1 MNLGLGIDTGGTYTD
16 AVLLDFDAGIVLR
29 KAKALTTR
37 HDLTVGIIA
46 ALEGLGALPVNDIRL
61 VSVSTTLATNALVE
75 GKGGRVCLLAIGFYD
90 WVLENNGLGKNAP
103 VEVRAIRGRHG
114 TQGEEIEPLDE
125 DAVETAVRETC
136 ERVDA
141 YAIVAYG
148 GAWNP
153 VHEVRARE
161 IVRRVT
167 RLPIVC
173 GHELSNQ
180 LEAAKRAVTAA
191 FNARLLPLVRELMEG
206 LQRVLIEH
214 NVAAPLMIVKGDGS
228 LMSVE
233 AALERPIETLLSG
246 PAASAVGGRFLARLS
261 FQPSPSSPLSQGF
274 GRGGEREV
282 TVQEF
287 PNSPLPQCGRGAGG
301 EGWNDDAVVV
311 DMGGTTT
318 DIAVFRGGGLKVNG
332 EGSTVG
338 GWRTAVRAVDMRTSG
353 VGGDSRVWVN
363 EVGVLGVGPQRV
375 VPLSLAA
382 AQHLQVL
389 EQLSQL
395 EKSASL
401 SHLIQPCEFLM
412 QVREPNGASLS
423 DRDRA
428 LLDALHE
435 GPLSLV
441 SLAKRLGLVHPRLLD
456 TTTLEERGLIARIGL
471 TPTDVLHA
479 QGVFAPW
486 CVPAAESGLRLFAR
500 RLRTDVDDVM
510 RRVRAAV
517 DKGLTNEILTKF
529 IIADAHPSTRADE
542 RTCAFL
548 VDRALQDPATYDGWK
563 VDVRVRMPLIAIGAP
578 VSVYFPRVASA
589 LDAELI
595 VPEHAE
601 VANAVGAIVGGVV
614 ETVEVIVKPIYTTAG
629 IERYEVLAPAEN
641 QSFRRLDD
649 AIAHAFAVAKRAA
662 DEKARHAGAA
672 HPQVTMERSDQKV
685 AVAEGYGDPLLLGVR
700 IRATAVGKMVDG

>member
-16 AVLLDFDAGIVLR
+16 AVLLDLDEGIVRR

-37 HDLTVGIIA
+37 HDLTVGILN
-46 ALEGLGALPVNDIRL
+46 ALEGLGGLPVSEIRL

-125 DAVETAVRETC
+125 ASLEAAVRETC

-148 GAWNP
+148 GVWNP
-153 VHEVRARE
+153 VHEVRARD
-161 IVRRVT
+161 IVRRRT
-167 RLPIVC
+167 RLPVVC

-180 LEAAKRAVTAA
+180 LEAGKRAVTAA
-191 FNARLLPLVRELMEG
+191 FNARLLPLVRELMES
-206 LQRVLIEH
+206 LQRVLIAH

-228 LMSVE
+228 LMSVG

-246 PAASAVGGRFLARLS
+246 PAASAVGGRFLAR
-261 FQPSPSSPLSQGF
+261 
-274 GRGGEREV
+274 R
-282 TVQEF
+282 
-287 PNSPLPQCGRGAGG
+287 
-301 EGWNDDAVVV
+301 DDAVVV

-318 DIAVFRGGGLKVNG
+318 DIAVFRGGVLKVNG
-332 EGSTVG
+332 EGATVG

-363 EVGVLGVGPQRV
+363 EVGVLGVGPPRV

-382 AQHLQVL
+382 AQHPQVL
-389 EQLSQL
+389 EQLTQL
-395 EKSASL
+395 ERAATI

-412 QVREPNGASLS
+412 QGREPNGAPLP

-428 LLDALHE
+428 LLDALRA

-441 SLAKRLGLVHPRLLD
+441 ALSKRLGLAHPRLLD
-456 TTTLEERGLIARIGL
+456 TTTLEERGLIVRIGL

-486 CVPAAESGLRLFAR
+486 CVSAAESGLRLLAR
-500 RLRTDVDDVM
+500 RLRTEVDDVI

-517 DKGLTNEILTKF
+517 DKRLTKEILTKF
-529 IIADAHPSTRADE
+529 LIADAPPATRADE

-548 VDRALQDPATYDGWK
+548 VDRALQDPATCDGWK

-589 LDAELI
+589 LGAELI
-595 VPEHAE
+595 VPQHAE

-614 ETVEVIVKPIYTTAG
+614 ETVEVIVKPIYTAAG

-641 QSFRRLDD
+641 QNFRRLED
-649 AIAHAFAVAKRAA
+649 AIAHAFAVAERAA
-662 DEKARHAGAA
+662 AEKARHAGATN
-672 HPQVTMERSDQKV
+672 PQVTVERRDQTA

-700 IRATAVGKMVDG
+700 VRATAVGKMVSD

>member
-16 AVLLDFDAGIVLR
+16 AVLFDFDAGSVR
-29 KAKALTTR
+29 CKAKALTTR
-37 HDLTVGIIA
+37 HDLTAGITA
-46 ALEGLGALPVNDIRL
+46 ALAGLGALPVNAIRL

-90 WVLENNGLGKNAP
+90 WVLENSGLGQNAP
-103 VEVRAIRGRHG
+103 VAVRAIRGRHG

-125 DAVETAVRETC
+125 EAVATAVRETH

-153 VHEVRARE
+153 LHEVRARD
-161 IVRRVT
+161 IVRRLT

-180 LEAAKRAVTAA
+180 LEAARRAVTAA

-206 LQRVLIEH
+206 LQRVLVEH
-214 NVAAPLMIVKGDGS
+214 NIAAPLMIVKGDGS

-246 PAASAVGGRFLARLS
+246 PAASAVGGRFLAR
-261 FQPSPSSPLSQGF
+261 
-274 GRGGEREV
+274 R
-282 TVQEF
+282 
-287 PNSPLPQCGRGAGG
+287 
-301 EGWNDDAVVV
+301 DDAVVV

-318 DIAVFRGGGLKVNG
+318 DIAVFRGGALRVNE
-332 EGSTVG
+332 EGATVG
-338 GWRTAVRAVDMRTSG
+338 GWRTAVRAVDMLTAG

-382 AQHLQVL
+382 AQHPPVL

-412 QVREPNGASLS
+412 QVREPNGTSLL

-428 LLDALHE
+428 LLNALRD

-441 SLAKRLGLVHPRLLD
+441 ALAKRLGLVHPRLLD
-456 TTTLEERGLIARIGL
+456 TTALEERGLIARIGL

-486 CVPAAESGLRLFAR
+486 CVPAAESGLRLLAR
-500 RLRTDVDDVM
+500 RLHTDVDDVIH
-510 RRVRAAV
+510 RVRAAV
-517 DKGLTNEILTKF
+517 DKGLTREILTKF
-529 IIADAHPSTRADE
+529 LIADAPPSTRADE

-563 VDVRVRMPLIAIGAP
+563 VDVRVRRPLIAIGAP

-614 ETVEVIVKPIYTTAG
+614 ETVEVIVKPIYTAAG

-649 AIAHAFAVAKRAA
+649 AIAHACAVAEHAA
-662 DEKARHAGAA
+662 IEKARHAGAA
-672 HPQVTMERSDQKV
+672 HPQVTIERSEQTA

-700 IRATAVGKMVDG
+700 IRARAVGKTLGWMVRSP